1 MTERH
6 PHQQNLLECIALEMQ
21 EQEARFQLED
31 GMGLKKLKSKGLALH
46 PIKVTRKYFGYAE
59 YPELEFHLP
68 FASETEAFK
77 PNAAVEFLIEGEE
90 AVKGIYLGGAGR
102 KGAVRLYAPEFPD
115 WVEDND
121 TVIKLAPDHHT
132 EGIMKEAVKVI
143 AEIPEMK
150 SLFHQIH
157 GDGYFG
163 NKVAIENPISIE
175 HLNESQRVAVTAME
189 QNEHLMLVHG
199 PPGTGKTTTLVAGIQ
214 RLIESEKS
222 VLVTAPSN
230 AAVDHIAKELLKA
243 GVKILRVG
251 NTLKV
256 DEVIYPHT
264 SEGGMQGS
272 KEQKQIKKLKIQAEE
287 LRKMALQY
295 KRNFGREERAQ
306 RSLLLKEVKHIRKEI
321 KDIRAY
327 FDEKLM
333 ASAQVI
339 LGTPVGLKNTLE
351 EDAQFD
357 VLVMDEAGQS
367 LEPLA
372 WAVFPMAKSWV
383 LAGDPFQLPPTVL
396 SRKAINKAFNKSIL
410 EQCFRN
416 AQNVFL
422 LDTQYRMRASIS
434 QYSNEYFYNG
444 ELKTPEHLKDSNLH
458 VAYYDTAGTGFEEK
472 AGEDGNSRMNEGE
485 LDMIVKLM
493 EAEGISPTKSAFI
506 SPYSGQ
512 VALAKDRL
520 DEKMRVS
527 TIDSFQGQECETV
540 IISLVRSNAEAEI
553 GFLKD
558 YRRMNVAIT
567 RAKENLII
575 IGDSATIGQDAFYAK
590 FLEYVEGING
600 YKSAWEL
607 M

>member
-1 MTERH
+1 MNERH
-6 PHQQNLLECIALEMQ
+6 PHQQNLLECISLEMQ

-31 GMGLKKLKSKGLALH
+31 GMGLKQLKSKGLALH

-59 YPELEFHLP
+59 YPELEYHLP
-68 FASETEAFK
+68 FATETEAFK
-77 PNAAVEFLIEGEE
+77 PNAAIEFLIEGEE
-90 AVKGIYLGGAGR
+90 ALKGIYLGGVGR
-102 KGAVRLYAPEFPD
+102 KGAIRLYAPEFPD
-115 WVEDND
+115 WVEDKD
-121 TVIKLAPDHHT
+121 VVIKLAPDHHT
-132 EGIMKEAVKVI
+132 EGIMKEAVKAI
-143 AEIPEMK
+143 SEIPEMRI
-150 SLFHQIH
+150 LFDQIH
-157 GDGYFG
+157 GEGPFG
-163 NKVAIENPISIE
+163 NKAVVDEPASIE
-175 HLNESQRVAVTAME
+175 GLNESQCMAVSAME
-189 QNEHLMLVHG
+189 QNDHLMLVHG

-214 RLIESEKS
+214 RLLSVDKS

-230 AAVDHIAKELLKA
+230 AAVDHIAKELLKV

-256 DEVIYPHT
+256 DETIYPHT

-272 KEQKQIKKLKIQAEE
+272 KEQKQIKRLKIQAEE

-295 KRNFGREERAQ
+295 KRNFGKEERAQ
-306 RSLLLKEVKHIRKEI
+306 RSLLLKEVKRIRKEI
-321 KDIRAY
+321 KDIRTY

-333 ASAQVI
+333 ESAEVI
-339 LGTPVGLKNTLE
+339 LGTPVGLKNHL
-351 EDAQFD
+351 DDHAKFD

-372 WAVFPMAKSWV
+372 WAVFPMAHSWV

-396 SRKAINKAFNKSIL
+396 SQKAIAKGFNKSIL

-422 LDTQYRMRASIS
+422 LDTQYRMRASITQFS
-434 QYSNEYFYNG
+434 SEYFYDG
-444 ELKTPEHLKDSNLH
+444 VLKTPEHLNDTTMH
-458 VAYYDTAGTGFEEK
+458 VSYYDTAGTGFEENT
-472 AGEDGNSRMNEGE
+472 GEDGTSRMNEGE
-485 LDMIVKLM
+485 LDMVMKLL
-493 EAEGISPTKSAFI
+493 ELEGLVPENAAFI

-512 VALAKDRL
+512 VAIAKDRL
-520 DEKMRVS
+520 DEKMRIS

-540 IISLVRSNAEAEI
+540 IISLVRSNADAEI

-567 RAKENLII
+567 RAKEKLII
-575 IGDSATIGQDAFYAK
+575 IGDSATIGQDAFYGK

>member
-1 MTERH
+1 MSERH
-6 PHQQNLLECIALEMQ
+6 PHQQELLECIALEIQ
-21 EQEARFQLED
+21 EQESRFQLQD
-31 GMGLKKLKSKGLALH
+31 GLGLKQLKSKGLALH

-59 YPELEFHLP
+59 YPEMEYHLP
-68 FASETEAFK
+68 FAMETDAFK
-77 PNAAVEFLIEGEE
+77 PNAAIEVLVEGEE
-90 AVKGIYLGGAGR
+90 SVKGIYLGGIGR

-115 WVEDND
+115 WVEDKGV
-121 TVIKLAPDHHT
+121 VIKLAPDHHT
-132 EGIMKEAVKVI
+132 EGIMKEAVKAI
-143 AEIPEMK
+143 SDDPKMK
-150 SLFHQIH
+150 NLFNAIH
-157 GDGYFG
+157 GDGPFRT
-163 NKVAIENPISIE
+163 KPVSLESIDSE
-175 HLNESQRVAVTAME
+175 KLNESQKNAVSAME
-189 QNEHLMLVHG
+189 QNEHLLLVHG

-214 RLIESEKS
+214 RLVQVDKS
-222 VLVTAPSN
+222 VVVTAPSN
-230 AAVDHIAKELLKA
+230 AAVDHIAKELLKV

-256 DEVIYPHT
+256 DDAIYPHT

-306 RSLLLKEVKHIRKEI
+306 RSLLLKEVKRIRREIKEI
-321 KDIRAY
+321 RSY

-333 ASAQVI
+333 DAAEVI
-339 LGTPVGLKNTLE
+339 LGTPVGLKNHLE
-351 EDAQFD
+351 ENANFD

-372 WAVFPMAKSWV
+372 WAVFPLANSWV

-396 SRKAINKAFNKSIL
+396 SQKAIDKGFNKSIL
-410 EQCFRN
+410 EHCFRN

-434 QYSNEYFYNG
+434 QFSSEYFYEG
-444 ELKTPEHLKDSNLH
+444 ALKTPIHLNDSGDH

-472 AGEDGNSRMNEGE
+472 TGEDGTSRINEGE
-485 LDMIVKLM
+485 LDMIEKLIV
-493 EAEGISPTKSAFI
+493 AEGLKPEQTAFI

-520 DEKMRVS
+520 DSSMRIS
-527 TIDSFQGQECETV
+527 TIDSFQGQESTTV
-540 IISLVRSNAEAEI
+540 IISLVRSNVDAEI

-567 RAKENLII
+567 RAKERLII
-575 IGDSATIGQDAFYAK
+575 IGDSATIGQDKFYGK
-590 FLEYVEGING
+590 FLEFVEGING